1 MNALF
6 KKGVLV
12 AALAMT
18 ASSVMAADSID
29 LKVTGK
35 IVPPACTPAFGSG
48 GGTVDFGNIPIS
60 ILKATKDAALPEIR
74 KVPVTITCEVET
86 RFGVTFND
94 QRADS
99 RPATE
104 MDVGFVSSEFSSLPD
119 YYFGLGVTSEQKQI
133 GVYGLGIEE
142 NGTKNAAGEYR
153 YTMMSI
159 DGGATWTAAHAQS
172 ANIYQAVV
180 NSPAVIYGFG
190 KDSET
195 DISPETLI
203 TFNVGVAAIIQD
215 MNTLHVT
222 DEITLDGLASINL
235 VYL

>member
-35 IVPPACTPAFGSG
+35 IIPPACTPAFGSG

-60 ILKATKDAALPEIR
+60 MLKATKDAALQDIK

-99 RPATE
+99 RSTTK
-104 MDVGFVSSEFSSLPD
+104 MDVSFVSIDFANLPD
-119 YYFGLGVTSEQKQI
+119 YYFGLGATSEQKPI

-142 NGTKNAAGEYR
+142 SATKNAAGESR
-153 YTMMSI
+153 YTMLSG
-159 DGGATWTAAHAQS
+159 DGGATWTT
-172 ANIYQAVV
+172 ANGESSSMYQAVV
-180 NSPAVIYGFG
+180 NSPATIYGFG
-190 KDSET
+190 KAGET

-215 MNTLHVT
+215 MNTLHIT